1 MGIASNKN
9 RITCAKANVHDFQM
23 SYWQLAENL
32 NEQLGINA
40 MQFATADY
48 IMGATAILS
57 YFTADSTIFHYNIVI
72 ICIILIYNFTPIS
85 THDYHQRQL

>member
-1 MGIASNKN
+1 MYTGVQRIVNNKN
-9 RITCAKANVHDFQM
+9 RIPCAKANVHDFQM

-48 IMGATAILS
+48 IMGALEVLYGFS
-57 YFTADSTIFHYNIVI
+57 
-72 ICIILIYNFTPIS
+72 
-85 THDYHQRQL
+85 